1 MYTRERERVHLEE
14 QQSRRRVEASTGQEA
29 DQRIQTLKKDT
40 QYLQS
45 LVAKYRD
52 DVQAL
57 TANHAMTLSTVKI
70 RYEDQL
76 ADALKSQDQINA

>member
-1 MYTRERERVHLEE
+1 MIEI
-14 QQSRRRVEASTGQEA
+14 SNCQEA
-29 DQRIQTLKKDT
+29 EQRIQALKKDT

-52 DVQAL
+52 DIQLL
-57 TANHAMTLSTVKI
+57 TANHAVTLSTVKN

-76 ADALKSQDQINA
+76 ADALKS